1 MALPPKVRAP
11 DYELISYFT
20 LDRVGRYPV
29 FSFAT
34 APVNTYRTGP
44 HEVLAID
51 GDVIAFA
58 YEGTAPLPGATL
70 RDPDTLD
77 ALATV
82 LEVVEPPEEE
92 PVEGATYV
100 RTSDAI
106 TGPFLCEPLN
116 EFGQFIAE
124 LAGDNTANYWISAQT
139 PEGVAL
145 MQSLLV
151 QIGVQYVGYVL
162 AAMGIEATEQEII
175 AGVVTAAQAGD
186 DVQAAVVRTL
196 EGLVTQHAEA
206 PVAGLA
212 STRPS

>member
-1 MALPPKVRAP
+1 MALPPRTIQP
-11 DYELISYFT
+11 DHELISYLT
-20 LDRVGRYPV
+20 LDRVGRYPA
-29 FSFAT
+29 FYFAT

-44 HEVLAID
+44 HEVLATD

-58 YEGTAPLPGATL
+58 YEGTTPLLGATL

-82 LEVVEPPEEE
+82 LEVVEPPEED

-100 RTSDAI
+100 RTNNAI
-106 TGPFLCEPLN
+106 TMPFLCEPLN

-124 LAGDNTANYWISAQT
+124 LAGDNTGNYRIDAQT

-151 QIGVQYVGYVL
+151 QIGVAYTGYVL
-162 AAMGIEATEQEII
+162 ARLGIEATEQQVTD
-175 AGVVTAAQAGD
+175 AVVAAAQDGD
-186 DVQAAVVRTL
+186 DVQAAIIRIL
-196 EGLVTQHAEA
+196 EALVTQQEVS
-206 PVAGLA
+206 PVPGLWQ
-212 STRPS
+212 T